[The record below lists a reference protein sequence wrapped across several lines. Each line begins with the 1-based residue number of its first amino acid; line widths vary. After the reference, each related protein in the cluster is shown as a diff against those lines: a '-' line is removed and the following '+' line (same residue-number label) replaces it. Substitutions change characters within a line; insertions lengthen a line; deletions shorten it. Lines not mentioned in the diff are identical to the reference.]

1 MPNWISG
8 SLKLR
13 GNYENVKRFFFEGI
27 NQYEDIFDE
36 GQQKWVDTLI
46 PKEKWFKAEE
56 YGEPG
61 ARELD
66 IELANG
72 WTYVEGTRRAF
83 ISTNHSSYISVYEHD
98 QEDEDKRFVTA
109 ACEIN
114 QAWYFRYEDWIEIAK
129 KYELSIRLWGLEC
142 GMCYGREI
150 EIGKDGKIIFSKT
163 LKYNDWDWECPLPWM
178 GG

>member
-13 GNYENVKRFFFEGI
+13 GSYENVKRFFFEGI

-36 GQQKWVDTLI
+36 KQQKWVDTLI

-61 ARELD
+61 ARVLD
-66 IELANG
+66 IKLTNG

-83 ISTNHSSYISVYEHD
+83 ISTDHSNYISVYEHEHE
-98 QEDEDKRFVTA
+98 QVDERFVTA

-114 QAWYFRYEDWIEIAK
+114 QAWDFRDEDWIEIAK
-129 KYELSIRLWGLEC
+129 KYELDIRLWGLEY
-142 GMCYGREI
+142 GMCFGREI
-150 EIGKDGKIIFSKT
+150 EIRNDGKIIFSKT

-178 GG
+178 RG